1 MGKVG
6 RLLSVYGV
14 KLHMLCATN
23 RVPISY
29 EPTAAN
35 TAEVHLTKGLLEEAK
50 LGEEV
55 APASSRRIWPTAVR
69 TSRRIW
75 PSRGSRW

>member
-35 TAEVHLTKGLLEEAK
+35 TAGVQLSTR
-50 LGEEV
+50 
-55 APASSRRIWPTAVR
+55 SFWRRRSWE
-69 TSRRIW
+69 RR
-75 PSRGSRW
+75 